1 MNQLDPTPIAIPD
14 FALVLLIGAAGAG
27 KSTFAARHFAPDEV
41 ISTDALRGQIAGDEA
56 DQSVN
61 AEVFRVLHE
70 QVEERL
76 RARRLTVVDATN
88 VLAHVRKPLIDLAA
102 RYHAP
107 AVAIILALPL
117 ETCLAQNAARP
128 GRVVPAEA
136 VRWQHA
142 NLRAALLT
150 LHKEPFAAIYAL
162 ASPQSIA
169 AARVERTPLPADR
182 RDQHGPFDIIG
193 DIHGCLDEL
202 VELLGLLGYRI
213 EGDPAGP
220 GGGAVI
226 PPPGRTVVFVGDY
239 VDRGPEPVGV
249 LRLVMG
255 MHAAGTAICVQGN
268 HDVKLARALEGR
280 QVRQEH
286 GLRDTLAALEEW
298 PGEFREQVRAFIRG
312 LSPHYV
318 LDDERLVVA
327 HAGMLPQ
334 YQMRESRA
342 VRAFAL
348 YGDTTGRYDRHGL
361 PIRRNWALSYSGA
374 SRVAY
379 GHTPVTHA
387 VWINNTINLDTGCS
401 FGNLLSALRWPE
413 DEIVTVQARRI
424 YVAPVRG
431 PFPPDWQIPEG

>member
-1 MNQLDPTPIAIPD
+1 MDRTDPTPIAIPD
-14 FALVLLIGAAGAG
+14 FALVLLIGPAGAG
-27 KSTFAARHFAPDEV
+27 KSTFAARHFALDEV
-41 ISTDALRGQIAGDEA
+41 IATDALRGQIAGDEA

-88 VLAHVRKPLIDLAA
+88 VLAHVRKPLVDLAA

-107 AVAIILALPL
+107 AVALVLAPPL

-150 LHKEPFAAIYAL
+150 LHSEPFTAIHAFT
-162 ASPQSIA
+162 SPEEIA
-169 AARVERTPLPADR
+169 AARLTRMPLPADL

-193 DIHGCLDEL
+193 DVHGCLDEL
-202 VELLGLLGYRI
+202 VELLGLLGCRI
-213 EGDPAGP
+213 EGDPAAPDAGE
-220 GGGAVI
+220 VI
-226 PPPGRTVVFVGDY
+226 PPPGRTVVFLGDY
-239 VDRGPEPVGV
+239 VDRGPAPVGV

-280 QVRQEH
+280 QVRQIH
-286 GLRDTLAALEEW
+286 GLRETLAALQEE
-298 PGEFREQVRAFIRG
+298 PQAFREAVRAFIRG
-312 LSPHYV
+312 LNPHYA

-348 YGDTTGRYDRHGL
+348 YGDTTGRYDEHGL
-361 PIRRNWALSYSGA
+361 PIRRNWALTYSGA

-413 DEIVTVQARRI
+413 DEIVTVRARRT
-424 YVAPVRG
+424 YFAPLRG